1 MSLVP
6 VTEIQDGSFAE
17 YCSPR
22 RTQCLIGQTK
32 RSRRD
37 RIYAETV
44 KGRASMA
51 NFYNDSHGERW
62 GVMMQQKKVS
72 CGLACAAM
80 AEVYM
85 KSQVA
90 ENMEATFRAMSQ
102 KFPENFK
109 EDRGASMDN
118 IVDVLRYR
126 GTHCYNNYNYGSG
139 GVWPYLYTYA
149 KDTTPVIVYI
159 SWGPGAG
166 AHATLCVYVYKS
178 DQKCIF
184 LDPGYG
190 LVELDGSQLPAYT
203 VRDNTGIYSGAVIA
217 RGTLTGPMIITRA

>member
-1 MSLVP
+1 
-6 VTEIQDGSFAE
+6 
-17 YCSPR
+17 
-22 RTQCLIGQTK
+22 
-32 RSRRD
+32 
-37 RIYAETV
+37 
-44 KGRASMA
+44 MA

-118 IVDVLRYR
+118 IVNVLRYR
-126 GTHCYNNYNYGSG
+126 GIHCYNNYDYGSG
-139 GVWPYLYTYA
+139 GIWPYLYNYA

-203 VRDNTGIYSGAVIA
+203 VRDNTGVSGGGVIA